1 MTSPLPASEQF
12 LSFSLAGQ
20 MFGVPILQVNDVLG
34 PHKITR
40 APLAPPAVAGVMN
53 LRGRIVTA
61 IDVRQCLGQ
70 PPRGAE
76 DGHMGVVIDSGGEL
90 FSLMIDTVGDVL
102 SLAADTFES
111 VPVTLDATW
120 RGVSSGIHK
129 LKDGIL
135 LVLDVPQLLRLAG
148 NVK

>member
-1 MTSPLPASEQF
+1 MTYAAASGQF

-40 APLAPPAVAGVMN
+40 TPLAPPAVGGVMN

-61 IDVRQCLGQ
+61 VDVRRCLGQ
-70 PPRGAE
+70 PPRAAGDA
-76 DGHMGVVIDSGGEL
+76 HMGVVIDANGEL
-90 FSLMIDTVGDVL
+90 FSLMIDKVGDVL
-102 SLAADTFES
+102 SLAPDSFE
-111 VPVTLDATW
+111 PAPATLDATW
-120 RGVSSGIHK
+120 RNVCAGIHK
-129 LKDGIL
+129 LADGIL

-148 NVK
+148 ARG